1 MVHRKATP
9 KARRERVSM
18 DTTTPPPQ
26 QQHEVAN
33 ADEETSAIKTKT
45 KKGSRRGSRDS
56 STIDSPRRKE
66 TKHSAGGKAK
76 RSKTESQGA
85 FPEHRRVIPLTEELR
100 EAILA
105 AHSSGVVLKKLK
117 PEFHPDLKVEKR
129 VPAEATTTTTPSPQ
143 PALAE
148 SKALRELVTLQGMYI
163 KLKDLALHQHTDI
176 TRLQAENQAV
186 NAALQRTLAK
196 CNLYKQQ
203 LDYQMQRQ
211 QQQRASNQFQSVD
224 HSRGSANTIALLQQ
238 LAATGAMDTSGTQ
251 QPSASASPI
260 HLGAFSAT
268 VPSASSVPSLFPV
281 LRQDSFGGR

>member
-1 MVHRKATP
+1 
-9 KARRERVSM
+9 M
-18 DTTTPPPQ
+18 DLW
-26 QQHEVAN
+26 
-33 ADEETSAIKTKT
+33 SI
-45 KKGSRRGSRDS
+45 R
-56 STIDSPRRKE
+56 
-66 TKHSAGGKAK
+66 
-76 RSKTESQGA
+76 
-85 FPEHRRVIPLTEELR
+85 
-100 EAILA
+100 
-105 AHSSGVVLKKLK
+105 
-117 PEFHPDLKVEKR
+117 
-129 VPAEATTTTTPSPQ
+129 
-143 PALAE
+143 
-148 SKALRELVTLQGMYI
+148 YI

-211 QQQRASNQFQSVD
+211 QQQRVVVSRESKLLQMMLCQASNQFQSVD

-238 LAATGAMDTSGTQ
+238 LAASGAMDTSGTQ